1 VHGLEKQPCGVQVVE
16 WVGLVGFVDNETAT
30 PLGFF
35 VFLNDYLQTA
45 YLRLL
50 LGEGGGVS
58 FA

>member
-1 VHGLEKQPCGVQVVE
+1 MEQQPCDVQVVE